1 MQLTSVIAFLHTEYG
16 RGVSGELL
24 RMGDEGESMTAY
36 SFKLG
41 SLLFVYLVVFF
52 LWVFFFEAICTPNEK
67 K

>member
-1 MQLTSVIAFLHTEYG
+1 M
-16 RGVSGELL
+16 SGELL

-41 SLLFVYLVVFF
+41 SLLFVYLVVVFF
-52 LWVFFFEAICTPNEK
+52 VGFFFFEANCTPNEK